1 MVGYP
6 VSNRAIWVRVPD
18 EVIFFNI
25 NVSILNNLKIKKNGK
40 TIIAINKKEINNEVK
55 NKYKELF
62 SDKGTKNNYINQN
75 NNKSLIITK
84 EDVFQNSKKWRIK
97 YIFFLKKITQWIIGK
112 FKFSPI
118 NYEFDAKSQIN
129 KNYEWMF
136 FIKTK
141 VTYNLALNIFI
152 AIVYIF
158 FYFLKGFHIVQIMN
172 YKFLVIIF
180 FSLNAI
186 IEQLALFVIN
196 LGNWIKKVIKVLMIY
211 GLVY

>member
-1 MVGYP
+1 
-6 VSNRAIWVRVPD
+6 
-18 EVIFFNI
+18 
-25 NVSILNNLKIKKNGK
+25 
-40 TIIAINKKEINNEVK
+40 
-55 NKYKELF
+55 
-62 SDKGTKNNYINQN
+62 
-75 NNKSLIITK
+75 
-84 EDVFQNSKKWRIK
+84 
-97 YIFFLKKITQWIIGK
+97 
-112 FKFSPI
+112 
-118 NYEFDAKSQIN
+118 
-129 KNYEWMF
+129 MF

-158 FYFLKGFHIVQIMN
+158 FYFLKGFYIVQIMN
-172 YKFLVIIF
+172 SKFLVIIF